1 MRQLD
6 VIALGGNAILPVGQA
21 GTISEQ
27 FAITRLTMGQ
37 IAELVEAGREVV
49 VTHGNGPIVGNIVL
63 RSEAMRET
71 IPPMPLGI
79 CVADSQGGI
88 GYMIQQ
94 VLRNALNARGID
106 RDVVT
111 LVTQVSV
118 DAADPAFVNP
128 TKPIGPFYS
137 EAEAR
142 ELASAQ
148 GWAVAED
155 GDRGWRRVVP
165 SPRPTGVV
173 ELGVVRKL
181 IDAGCVPVTV
191 GGGGIPVFV
200 EAQDR
205 LEGIEAVVDK
215 DYASAL
221 LAREL
226 GAERLIVV
234 TSVDAVYRDYGT
246 PEAQRV
252 ARMTA
257 VEAMELARSVPA
269 GSMGAKLDAVAQFVR
284 DTGAQ
289 AVIAQPEDLLAA
301 AAGEKGTIV
310 YPGGE

>member
-21 GTISEQ
+21 GTIYEQ

-37 IAELVEAGREVV
+37 IAELLESGREVV

-71 IPPMPLGI
+71 IPAMPLGI
-79 CVADSQGGI
+79 CVADSLGGI
-88 GYMIQQ
+88 GYMIQL
-94 VLRNALNARGID
+94 VLRNALKERGID

-118 DAADPAFVNP
+118 DASDPAFENP
-128 TKPIGPFYS
+128 TKPIGPFYT
-137 EAEAR
+137 EAEAKQ
-142 ELASAQ
+142 LVSAE

-155 GDRGWRRVVP
+155 SNRGWRRVVA
-165 SPRPTGVV
+165 SPRPRGVV
-173 ELGVVRKL
+173 ELGAIRKL
-181 IDAGCVPVTV
+181 LDAGCVPVAV

-200 EAQDR
+200 EDGGK
-205 LEGIEAVVDK
+205 LEGVEAVVDK
-215 DYASAL
+215 DHASAL

-234 TSVDAVYRDYGT
+234 TSVDAVYRDFGT
-246 PEAQRV
+246 PEARRI

-257 VEAMELARSVPA
+257 AEALELARVVPA
-269 GSMGAKLDAVAQFVR
+269 GSMGAKLDAAAGFVR

-289 AVIAQPEDLLAA
+289 VVITQPEDLLAA
-301 AAGEKGTIV
+301 AAGERGTIV

>member
-1 MRQLD
+1 MKQLD

-21 GTISEQ
+21 GTIYEQ

-37 IAELVEAGREVV
+37 IAEMVGAGREVV

-94 VLRNALNARGID
+94 VLRNALREQGLD

-118 DAADPAFVNP
+118 DASDPAFENP
-128 TKPIGPFYS
+128 TKPIGPFYGQA
-137 EAEAR
+137 EAEA
-142 ELASAQ
+142 LASKE
-148 GWAVAED
+148 GWVVAED
-155 GDRGWRRVVP
+155 GNRGWRRVVP
-165 SPRPTGVV
+165 SPQPKGVV
-173 ELGVVRKL
+173 ELGVIRKL
-181 IDAGCVPVTV
+181 LDAGCLTIAV

-200 EAQDR
+200 EAGNR
-205 LEGIEAVVDK
+205 LEGVEAVVDK
-215 DYASAL
+215 DHASAL

-226 GAERLIVV
+226 GAQRLIVV
-234 TSVDAVYRDYGT
+234 TSVDAVYRNFGT
-246 PEAQRV
+246 PEEQRI

-257 VEAMELARSVPA
+257 AEALELSREVPA
-269 GSMGAKLDAVAQFVR
+269 GSMGAKLEAVAGFVR

-289 AVIAQPEDLLAA
+289 AVITRPEDVLAA
-301 AAGEKGTIV
+301 TAGERGTII
-310 YPGGE
+310 YAGGE

>member
-1 MRQLD
+1 MKQLD

-21 GTISEQ
+21 GTIYEQ
-27 FAITRLTMGQ
+27 FAITRTTMAQ
-37 IAELVEAGREVV
+37 IAELVEAGRQVV

-63 RSEAMRET
+63 RNEAMRDT

-94 VLRNALNARGID
+94 VLRNAFKQRGLE

-118 DAADPAFVNP
+118 DADDPAFENP
-128 TKPIGPFYS
+128 TKPIGPFYDEAHARALA
-137 EAEAR
+137 EAE
-142 ELASAQ
+142 

-155 GDRGWRRVVP
+155 ANRGWRRVVP
-165 SPRPTGVV
+165 SPRPRGIV
-173 ELGVVRKL
+173 ELGVIRRLVE
-181 IDAGCVPVTV
+181 AGCVTITV

-200 EAQDR
+200 DGDER
-205 LEGIEAVVDK
+205 LDGVEAVVDK

-234 TSVDAVYRDYGT
+234 TSVDAVYRDFGT
-246 PEAQRV
+246 PQERRI
-252 ARMTA
+252 ARMSA
-257 VEAMELARSVPA
+257 EEALALAQEVPA
-269 GSMGAKLDAVAQFVR
+269 GSMGAKLRAAAGFVNHS
-284 DTGAQ
+284 GAR
-289 AVIAQPEDLLAA
+289 AIITRPEDLLAA
-301 AAGEKGTIV
+301 AAGECGTIIHATD
-310 YPGGE
+310 G

>member
-1 MRQLD
+1 MKQLD

-21 GTISEQ
+21 GTIYEQ

-37 IAELVEAGREVV
+37 IAEMVEAGREVV

-94 VLRNALNARGID
+94 VLRNSLKGRGLD

-111 LVTQVSV
+111 LVTQVCV
-118 DAADPAFVNP
+118 DAADPAFANP
-128 TKPIGPFYS
+128 TKPIGPFYDQAG
-137 EAEAR
+137 AEALSKA
-142 ELASAQ
+142 E
-148 GWAVAED
+148 GWSVAED
-155 GDRGWRRVVP
+155 GNRGWRRVVP
-165 SPRPTGVV
+165 SPEPTGVV
-173 ELGVVRKL
+173 ELGVIRTL
-181 IDAGCVPVTV
+181 IDAGCVTITV

-200 EAQDR
+200 ETGDE
-205 LEGIEAVVDK
+205 LEGVEAVVDK
-215 DYASAL
+215 DRASAL

-234 TSVDAVYRDYGT
+234 TSVDAVYRDFGT
-246 PEAQRV
+246 PDEQRI

-257 VEAMELARSVPA
+257 GEALELSKVVPA
-269 GSMGAKLDAVAQFVR
+269 GSMGAKLEAVAGFVQ
-284 DTGAQ
+284 DTGAR
-289 AVIAQPEDLLAA
+289 AVITRPEDLLAA
-301 AAGEKGTIV
+301 TAGEKGTII